1 MEDFVYIILVIA
13 WLVFSLMKRKPKSD
27 SPAKPRPASRPET
40 TGAPKPIDLEEV
52 LQDFFGKKT
61 EPQPEP
67 EPQPVRE
74 QTAIER
80 SFEKQEQQYASYDD
94 DDYVNMPEPVFEE
107 FTGEE
112 AVPEEYKFITE
123 IREQTIDDLIRA
135 NAAEEARKRATGE
148 LAEETAERA
157 DLPDFDGRTAVIFSE
172 ILNRKYS

>member
-52 LQDFFGKKT
+52 LQEFFGKKT

-80 SFEKQEQQYASYDD
+80 SYEQQEQQYASFD
-94 DDYVNMPEPVFEE
+94 DDYVNMPEPAFEE
-107 FTGEE
+107 FAGQD
-112 AVPEEYKFITE
+112 AVSEEYKFSNE

-135 NAAEEARKRATGE
+135 NAAEEARKRAAGE
-148 LAEETAERA
+148 LAEETAERD
-157 DLPDFDGRTAVIFSE
+157 DLPEFDARAAVIFSE

>member
-13 WLVFSLMKRKPKSD
+13 WLVISLMKRKSKSD

-40 TGAPKPIDLEEV
+40 TSAPKPIDLEEM
-52 LQDFFGKKT
+52 LQDFFGKKA
-61 EPQPEP
+61 EPDPEP
-67 EPQPVRE
+67 APQPVRE

-80 SFEKQEQQYASYDD
+80 SYEKQEQQYASFD

-107 FTGEE
+107 FTGQD
-112 AVPEEYKFITE
+112 AVSEEYKFSTN

-135 NAAEEARKRATGE
+135 NAAEDARKRA
-148 LAEETAERA
+148 AEMAEQNA
-157 DLPDFDGRTAVIFSE
+157 DMTDLPDFDVRTAVVFSE